1 MCGPG
6 YCQCAVRRPSFCHTI
21 YLFRRKPV
29 ILSACCLRWWGDH
42 MNWFPAIY
50 FFWSFFST
58 QKKRPRWNTWGII
71 TRSSTLRDWGGSRP
85 FHVKQ
90 HLNRRLFPQKIKERG
105 SKMCLQVVLELS
117 RSLTVWQPFLWSF
130 LFRAFFRHQNAEH
143 IHGDSQKLEC
153 IHLLQSISDSD
164 QSQPRT
170 SGMNQAQKSKRST
183 NRVTPLGGFGGGQVD
198 GWAQE
203 IHIKICISTLLSI
216 RKLRWIIFKVVG
228 IEISKT
234 QHQVPPSPVNKWE
247 HC

>member
-50 FFWSFFST
+50 SFWSFFST

-164 QSQPRT
+164 QSQPHT

-183 NRVTPLGGFGGGQVD
+183 NRVTPRLRLRTSRWLSSRNPYWILYLLLCYPAFNQKTLISSSSKSWGSKFRK
-198 GWAQE
+198 
-203 IHIKICISTLLSI
+203 HNIKC
-216 RKLRWIIFKVVG
+216 
-228 IEISKT
+228 
-234 QHQVPPSPVNKWE
+234 HQVQ
-247 HC
+247 